1 VLLFGNYETAA
12 GLYRRTF
19 QAVNGCDSM
28 HQIELAVLPV
38 FQTTELREICAGDS
52 LLIFGNYETSA
63 GLYSR
68 TFQAAN
74 GCDSVRQIEL
84 TVLPVFQTTE
94 LREICTGDSALVF
107 GNYETAA
114 GLYSRTFQAANGCDS
129 VHQVELAV
137 LPVFQT
143 TELRQI
149 CTGDSVLVFGN
160 YEAAAGLYSRT
171 FQASG
176 GCDSIHTVALAVF
189 PEEQTAEFRQI
200 CTGDSS
206 LVFGFYE
213 HTAGVYSRVLQT
225 QHGCDSTH
233 TITLTVLPALETLQN
248 LSVCTGDSILILGQ
262 YVRDAGVYT
271 GIFQAVGGCDS
282 VVTITLEELTAPVLQ
297 STNMPSCADTLT
309 GAIAVMPAG
318 GTPPFSIVWAQNGL
332 SGFAISGLGA
342 GDYSA
347 TVTDQA
353 GCTNILTT
361 SILEMEAP
369 VLDLLWLDPTCFGN
383 ADGQLIIENA
393 PTGVVFSLDG
403 APFST
408 AQVYT
413 ALTSGT
419 HTLQVRD
426 TVGCVSETKTT
437 LVEPSPLLVYLPGDT
452 LIEQGQFVEIQS
464 EVLGDAA
471 QFTWSPGAG
480 LNCPICPVV
489 LAKPVET
496 TLYTL
501 TVRDLSGCTAS
512 DQIQITVQPKSSN
525 KVYLPNVFRP
535 DSGGANQFFTVYAGD
550 NVREVIRLEVYDRWG
565 DLVFRREHFAPG
577 VEVLGWNGASRG
589 QPVPPGVYVYSAE
602 VAFSDGTTGR
612 LSGDVTV
619 VR

>member
-1 VLLFGNYETAA
+1 
-12 GLYRRTF
+12 
-19 QAVNGCDSM
+19 M
-28 HQIELAVLPV
+28 HQIELMVLPV
-38 FQTTELREICAGDS
+38 FQTTELREICTGDS
-52 LLIFGNYETSA
+52 LLVFGNYETAA
-63 GLYSR
+63 GLYLR

-74 GCDSVRQIEL
+74 GCDSVHQVEL
-84 TVLPVFQTTE
+84 KVLPVFQTTE
-94 LREICTGDSALVF
+94 LQQICTGDSALVF

-114 GLYSRTFQAANGCDS
+114 GLYSS
-129 VHQVELAV
+129 
-137 LPVFQT
+137 
-143 TELRQI
+143 
-149 CTGDSVLVFGN
+149 
-160 YEAAAGLYSRT
+160 T

-176 GCDSIHTVALAVF
+176 GCDSIHTVVLAVF

-200 CTGDSS
+200 CTGDST

-213 HTAGVYSRVLQT
+213 HTAGVYSRVFQT

-248 LSVCTGDSILILGQ
+248 LSICTGDSILILGQ

-282 VVTITLEELTAPVLQ
+282 VVTITLQELA
-297 STNMPSCADTLT
+297 
-309 GAIAVMPAG
+309 
-318 GTPPFSIVWAQNGL
+318 
-332 SGFAISGLGA
+332 
-342 GDYSA
+342 
-347 TVTDQA
+347 
-353 GCTNILTT
+353 
-361 SILEMEAP
+361 AP

-403 APFST
+403 APFSA

-413 ALTSGT
+413 ALTSGA

-426 TVGCVSETKTT
+426 TVGCISETKTT
-437 LVEPSPLLVYLPGDT
+437 LVEPPPLLVYLPGDT

-464 EVLGDAA
+464 EVLGDVA
-471 QFTWSPGAG
+471 QFTWMPGAG

-512 DQIQITVQPKSSN
+512 DQIQITVQPKPSN
-525 KVYLPNVFRP
+525 NVYLPNVFRP

-550 NVREVIRLEVYDRWG
+550 NVHEVIRLEVFDRWG
-565 DLVFRREHFAPG
+565 DLVFRREYFAPG
-577 VEVLGWNGASRG
+577 VEALGWNGAARG

-612 LSGDVTV
+612 VSGDVTV